1 MFRLAIETCHGLTGS
16 RFCQRIAMTVAKT
29 ELAEDRTNWAEDRTL
44 MASERTF
51 ASWLRTALAAIGV
64 GLGMQVVFDSFEP
77 TWVAKLISSLFM
89 LLAVGLI
96 VMGRLRDRAVARSLS
111 AHCLEGR
118 TNWLGDLV
126 SAGLCLGALGAVLV
140 IWLV

>member
-1 MFRLAIETCHGLTGS
+1 
-16 RFCQRIAMTVAKT
+16 MTVAKT

-89 LLAVGLI
+89 VLAIGLI

-111 AHCLEGR
+111 AHCLKGAQTGWEIWFLRACVWARWGR
-118 TNWLGDLV
+118 SW
-126 SAGLCLGALGAVLV
+126 
-140 IWLV
+140 

>member
-1 MFRLAIETCHGLTGS
+1 
-16 RFCQRIAMTVAKT
+16 MTVKKT

-77 TWVAKLISSLFM
+77 TWAAKLISSLN
-89 LLAVGLI
+89 LILAEHQNI
-96 VMGRLRDRAVARSLS
+96 VELYGFTRICRKPL
-111 AHCLEGR
+111 
-118 TNWLGDLV
+118 
-126 SAGLCLGALGAVLV
+126 
-140 IWLV
+140 